1 MDSICRFC
9 RSAISKDETKCK
21 VCGRFQTESAIFQA
35 WNNGTIDEEA
45 ATENLIAI
53 FDNYEADREEK
64 DSVIE
69 SIGFLHSSLAIP
81 FLSNIIKTEEFSFK
95 QTAYRA
101 LEGYGDLACSRALA
115 STIGR
120 YTSGFSVPALKE
132 ILGGERDA
140 VVAKL
145 IADISHDN
153 GVSFAGWIAVEAA
166 GYIPA
171 PEAVPELI
179 RAMIEY
185 NQGGKGRPQLFT
197 ALGRIGGKEAVSALS
212 SQLGKGKDPVNNV
225 WIIESLELAGEDA
238 IPILKQASLHPW
250 PYIAEAANKSLNN
263 LEALGH
269 TDPIPNPSSVSI
281 VQRGG
286 KMLGFTDERLSDWF
300 KFIEAEYPHFA
311 SLLRENRDSIK
322 QRIRNFNVLT
332 PTEKRYGLLIPIM
345 NKTWALRDVGGVING
360 VLAGLNE
367 RFIVFDFEK
376 NTFSSF
382 NYDSIADIIMK
393 GSDLH
398 LYLDSNRQL
407 SLKFNLPIK
416 RKLAWSLSNIF
427 MGATGAGTDSHDAA
441 KRYVLM
447 EATRENSG
455 RANDEAAQMIEY
467 LGTIFSYFI
476 EACKGQERASNE
488 V

>member
-9 RSAISKDETKCK
+9 RSEMPKDETKCK
-21 VCGRFQTESAIFQA
+21 VCGRFQTKSAIRQA
-35 WNNGTIDEEA
+35 WFNGTIDGEA
-45 ATENLIAI
+45 ATENLITL
-53 FDNYEADREEK
+53 FNNYDTDREDK

-69 SIGFLHSSLAIP
+69 SIGFLHSPLAIP
-81 FLSNIIKTEEFSFK
+81 FLSNIIKNEEFSLK

-145 IADISHDN
+145 IADISDDN

-197 ALGRIGGKEAVSALS
+197 ALGRIGGKEAISALS

-238 IPILKQASLHPW
+238 IPILRQASLHPW

-269 TDPIPNPSSVSI
+269 INPTPNPSAISEA
-281 VQRGG
+281 QRERR
-286 KMLGFTDERLSDWF
+286 MSGFTDERLSDWF
-300 KFIEAEYPHFA
+300 EFIEGEYPSFA
-311 SLLRENRDSIK
+311 ILLRENRDSIK
-322 QRIRNFNVLT
+322 QRIRDFNALT
-332 PTEKRYGLLIPIM
+332 PTEKHYGLLIPIM
-345 NKTWALRDVGGVING
+345 NKTWALRDAGGVTNG
-360 VLAGLNE
+360 ALAGLND

-376 NTFSSF
+376 NAFSSF
-382 NYDSIADIIMK
+382 SYDSIADITMK

-407 SLKFNLPIK
+407 SLKFKLPIK
-416 RKLAWSLSNIF
+416 RKLAWSFSNIF
-427 MGATGAGTDSHDAA
+427 MGATGAGTDRHDAA

-467 LGTIFSYFI
+467 LGAIFSYFI
-476 EACKGQERASNE
+476 EACEGQERASNE